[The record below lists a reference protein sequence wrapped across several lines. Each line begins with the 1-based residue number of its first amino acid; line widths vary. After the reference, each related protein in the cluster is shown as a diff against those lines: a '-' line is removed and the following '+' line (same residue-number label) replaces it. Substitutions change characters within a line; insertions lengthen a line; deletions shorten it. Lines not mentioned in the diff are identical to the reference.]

1 MFINLKIN
9 GRNIKFEIDPL
20 ESILSIKSKICHD
33 LLNGR
38 DPDSIQLYF
47 NQKKALFFLDH
58 KQYLCTNNED
68 DFDERQ
74 TV

>member
-38 DPDSIQLYF
+38 DPDSIQLYLIVLSMIL
-47 NQKKALFFLDH
+47 A
-58 KQYLCTNNED
+58 YAM
-68 DFDERQ
+68 
-74 TV
+74 